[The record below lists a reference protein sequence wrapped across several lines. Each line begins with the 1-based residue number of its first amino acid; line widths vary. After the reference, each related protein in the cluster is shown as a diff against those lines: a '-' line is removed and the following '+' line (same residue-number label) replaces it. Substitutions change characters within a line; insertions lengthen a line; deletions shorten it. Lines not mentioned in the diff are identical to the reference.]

1 MANHLKIA
9 VFTMGLSG
17 LIAQMVLLRELL
29 IIFSGN
35 ELSIGIIFANWLIL
49 EALGCYISA
58 KRAEFVKNKIE
69 TFAVITIF
77 FSVSLPLMV
86 YLTRILKNILGISIG
101 ENLSFLPMLYSSF
114 LILLPVSVSHGA
126 LFPFLCKIYSLF
138 SDRDTSVGKVYAY
151 ETIGMIFG
159 GIIWTYLLIPHFNS
173 FQIAVALAV
182 INFFVLLILFVPYK
196 MQGILTKATIIICAL
211 FFILSSYMLVA
222 KVADKLHHL
231 SITYQWKG
239 HNIVHYQNSIY
250 GNICVIEREG
260 QYIFFSDG
268 VANLIIP
275 IPDIAFVEEFV
286 HLPLL
291 IHPYPEKVLIV
302 SSGAGGV
309 IDAVLKHPSIEMVDY
324 TELDPL
330 LIKLIRKF
338 STAHVES
345 ELTDKRVVVNHIDGH
360 IYMKMTANEYDLI
373 FIGLFNPSDL
383 QINRFFTKE
392 FFSLAKRKLSSNG
405 ILVIGL
411 PGSLTYINDELINLN
426 SCILNTLKGV
436 FTHVKVFPGDDTN
449 LYLASDSEEVSLIDT
464 SGIIKRLSEREL
476 KTEMILPWYIERK
489 LHPGWEDWFSRFL
502 ERGTKKINSD
512 LTPIGLF
519 YSISHWNS
527 LYAPHLTGIFKWL
540 EKINIWIFC
549 IALVFFAF
557 ISIILRRRIN
567 TLSFGIPLCI
577 ATTGFAG
584 MLFDLGVIF
593 IFQTI
598 YGYVFFWVGL
608 LVTAFMAGSTS
619 GALITTS
626 FLNRIKD
633 CMKSFIIVDL
643 TIIVFS
649 LALPFIYLSIR
660 PYADNLEIFP
670 FLKILFLLISFISGF
685 LIGAQFPL
693 ANKLYMSQTLNL
705 SKSAGLLY
713 SLDLL
718 GGWLGGLIGSL
729 VLFPILGILEGFIV
743 VVLLKLW
750 SFFVLILNPSP
761 FSKS

>member
-1 MANHLKIA
+1 MVNHLKIA
-9 VFTMGLSG
+9 VLTMGLSG

-49 EALGCYISA
+49 EALGCYLSA
-58 KRAEFVKNKIE
+58 KKAEFVKNKIE
-69 TFAVITIF
+69 TFAGITIL
-77 FSVSLPLMV
+77 FSVSLPSMV

-101 ENLSFLPMLYSSF
+101 ESLAFLPMLYSSF

-151 ETIGMIFG
+151 ETIGMILG

-196 MQGILTKATIIICAL
+196 MQGLLTKATIFICAL
-211 FFILSSYMLVA
+211 FFILSSYMLFA

-260 QYIFFSDG
+260 QYIFFLDG
-268 VANLIIP
+268 IANLIIP

-291 IHPYPEKVLIV
+291 IHPHPEKVLIV
-302 SSGAGGV
+302 SGGVGGV
-309 IDAVLKHPSIEMVDY
+309 IDSVLKHPSIEMVDY

-338 STAHVES
+338 STALVES

-360 IYMKMTANEYDLI
+360 IYMKMTANEYDII
-373 FIGLFNPSDL
+373 FIGLSNPSDL

-449 LYLASDSEEVSLIDT
+449 LYLASDSEEASLIDT
-464 SGIIKRLSEREL
+464 SGIIKRLSERRL
-476 KTEMILPWYIERK
+476 KTEMVLPWYIERK

-527 LYAPHLTGIFKWL
+527 LFAPYLTGIFKWF

-549 IALVFFAF
+549 IALVLLVF
-557 ISIILRRRIN
+557 ISFILRRRIN
-567 TLSFGIPLCI
+567 TLSLGIPLCI

-598 YGYVFFWVGL
+598 YGYVFSWIGL
-608 LVTAFMAGSTS
+608 LVTAFMAGSTA
-619 GALITTS
+619 GALIATS

-670 FLKILFLLISFISGF
+670 FLKILFLLISFVSGF

-693 ANKLYMSQTLNL
+693 ANKLYVSRTLNL
-705 SKSAGLLY
+705 SKSAGHLY

-729 VLFPILGILEGFIV
+729 VLFPILGIHEGFIV

-750 SFFVLILNPSP
+750 SIFILTLNALP